1 MGDYEDIDYK
11 DIIEMIYEELNK
23 ENKKNTQKD
32 LIKIYNLADD
42 SIPDLKLEKNL
53 NKIVEKTLNKL
64 GVKDIIYRSISKYM
78 FIFCL
83 YDMGQMSK
91 IYSSNELLRLNRYNT
106 VNSKDASR
114 KLKKAFEKNSFALE
128 DEHYIFYGYE
138 HGKCYKWTFYLFDV
152 LGIKFGRKYFSSLRG
167 KEKFFEYFFI
177 PLLLSPVEMKLTIE
191 NFGELY
197 SKYSPVD
204 DKKEIEEVYE
214 AICNRKEL
222 PNEFYSA
229 NCWFIRKKG
238 TEDERRAY
246 EKVAS
251 IKEMGNQWEI
261 YTPILM
267 SSKYYN
273 ERIKRKSKE
282 EVKYAI
288 DYIPVSEKVFEKIGG
303 VIEKNKY
310 FIEISIENIEKA
322 SKDCPNGWYLGNN
335 IQYNLTTEFPQ
346 SIFEPVYDATFYSI
360 MNNPFFNSS
369 GEIRKLS
376 PTKLFSYYD
385 EYYLK
390 LNSRLEGLKDAMEEC
405 YWLSE
410 KIYGINILKK
420 IIDDVVNGKVEN
432 VTNGEKTGTKLHF
445 TSRFIEFVNRLSE
458 ITISELRF
466 FYWELFAT
474 KKMKIST
481 ILECINLLDEDEIQ
495 MNCVQYFKRFYIN
508 NEKIEDTDLEQF
520 VRNYSSIVSI

>member
-11 DIIEMIYEELNK
+11 DIIEMICEELNK

-32 LIKIYNLADD
+32 LIKIYNLVDD

-53 NKIVEKTLNKL
+53 NKIVKKTLNKL
-64 GVKDIIYRSISKYM
+64 GVKDIIYRIISKYM

-128 DEHYIFYGYE
+128 DEHCIFYGYE
-138 HGKCYKWTFYLFDV
+138 HGKYYKWTFYLFDV
-152 LGIKFGRKYFSSLRG
+152 LGIKFGRQYFSSLRG

-177 PLLLSPVEMKLTIE
+177 PLLFSPVEMKLTIE
-191 NFGELY
+191 NLEELY

-214 AICNRKEL
+214 AICNGKEL

-282 EVKYAI
+282 
-288 DYIPVSEKVFEKIGG
+288 
-303 VIEKNKY
+303 
-310 FIEISIENIEKA
+310 
-322 SKDCPNGWYLGNN
+322 
-335 IQYNLTTEFPQ
+335 
-346 SIFEPVYDATFYSI
+346 
-360 MNNPFFNSS
+360 
-369 GEIRKLS
+369 
-376 PTKLFSYYD
+376 
-385 EYYLK
+385 
-390 LNSRLEGLKDAMEEC
+390 
-405 YWLSE
+405 
-410 KIYGINILKK
+410 
-420 IIDDVVNGKVEN
+420 
-432 VTNGEKTGTKLHF
+432 
-445 TSRFIEFVNRLSE
+445 
-458 ITISELRF
+458 
-466 FYWELFAT
+466 
-474 KKMKIST
+474 
-481 ILECINLLDEDEIQ
+481 LL
-495 MNCVQYFKRFYIN
+495 V
-508 NEKIEDTDLEQF
+508 
-520 VRNYSSIVSI
+520 